1 MKVSLLE
8 KENFEQRGQ
17 LNDKLLIVKQ
27 LKTNL
32 KSNPFNTDAST
43 TRNRIT
49 QLAQTHDNINSNKDN
64 KSINKSNF
72 KNKNNDYY
80 NNKNSK
86 IINTKTNTNSTSEK
100 AYKTYEGQVD
110 QNDLQRKKSNEL
122 YPLHPK
128 K

>member
-64 KSINKSNF
+64 NSINKSNC
-72 KNKNNDYY
+72 KNKNNDY

-86 IINTKTNTNSTSEK
+86 IRNTKTNTNSTSEK
-100 AYKTYEGQVD
+100 VYKTYEGQVD